1 MDEPADLTDPRTWLQ
16 VAETKLEHA
25 HRIFEAGLYDDVI
38 SRAYY
43 AMFYA
48 AKGALLTEGL
58 DLRKHSS
65 VVAKFREIFVVTGRI
80 EADYLRYLGRVQ
92 SARERSDY
100 APFMPA
106 GREDAAEVLTA
117 AGAFIARMTKVV
129 EQHLSKTEE

>member
-1 MDEPADLTDPRTWLQ
+1 MDEPADLTDPHTWLQ

-25 HRIFEAGLYDDVI
+25 RRIFEVGLYDDAI

-65 VVAKFREIFVVTGRI
+65 VVAKFRELQEDKSCRAAPVKN
-80 EADYLRYLGRVQ
+80 GRVGVIWAQ
-92 SARERSDY
+92 
-100 APFMPA
+100 
-106 GREDAAEVLTA
+106 
-117 AGAFIARMTKVV
+117 
-129 EQHLSKTEE
+129 